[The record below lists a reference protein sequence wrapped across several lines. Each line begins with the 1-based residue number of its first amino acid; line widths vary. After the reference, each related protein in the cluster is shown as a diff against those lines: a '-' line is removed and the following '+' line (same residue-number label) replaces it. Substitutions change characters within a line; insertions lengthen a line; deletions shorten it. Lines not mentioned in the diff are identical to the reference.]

1 MNYQNQNEDREDL
14 VLRVAKDYTGQIEVR
29 DLNMAL
35 YLYTV
40 KYGKQII
47 QDLYVVLS
55 KKLHWDKPDIL
66 ARMIFCRMMPP
77 EEQYL
82 DTGFG
87 ISLVSYLN
95 VDVKITLNCE
105 LQIVSV
111 YSKGN
116 RAPVWSGTFQK
127 FIDEYTFPEA
137 KLDL

>member
-1 MNYQNQNEDREDL
+1 MNSQNQNGEQVVSDQL
-14 VLRVAKDYTGQIEVR
+14 VTKEYTGQVEIR

-35 YLYTV
+35 YLYTFR
-40 KYGKQII
+40 YGKQLI

-66 ARMIFCRMMPP
+66 ARMIFCRMVPP
-77 EEQYL
+77 EELYS

-95 VDVKITLNCE
+95 VDVKIVINCE

-111 YSKGN
+111 FSKGN
-116 RAPVWSGTFQK
+116 KAPVWSGTFQK